1 MMSALLVIF
10 EVVKQKLTMSKSS
23 HFFRQPIHGQ
33 LIKIKSLS
41 RDKIVEMSCRNGDE
55 KWIIWLRIID
65 STTLSLFSN
74 AIFKYVGWYPKMC
87 RKKGDIKVHS
97 HL

>member
-1 MMSALLVIF
+1 
-10 EVVKQKLTMSKSS
+10 
-23 HFFRQPIHGQ
+23 
-33 LIKIKSLS
+33 
-41 RDKIVEMSCRNGDE
+41 MSCRNGDE

-87 RKKGDIKVHS
+87 RKTGDIKVHS